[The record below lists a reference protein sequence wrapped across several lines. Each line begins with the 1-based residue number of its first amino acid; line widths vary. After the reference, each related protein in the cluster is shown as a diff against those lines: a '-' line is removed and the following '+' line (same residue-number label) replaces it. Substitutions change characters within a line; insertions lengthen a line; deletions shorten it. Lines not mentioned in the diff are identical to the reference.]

1 MGLPKVRKGIP
12 IRAKG
17 AVKSNVGYGWGR
29 LDIGD
34 SLAIPAR
41 DTKEAHKVQSAA
53 SHYCTRHN
61 MVFISRFI
69 RDEQIILVW
78 RIQ

>member
-17 AVKSNVGYGWGR
+17 AVKSNVG
-29 LDIGD
+29 
-34 SLAIPAR
+34 